1 MRRMILSFLI
11 GCSFSVGQA
20 GYEND
25 GLIPAGVYEG
35 YVECRSGLLVV
46 DGGGA
51 DIIEMW
57 RYSHLKVLSTS
68 PFIAGYGGIW
78 DIRLYGHMD
87 YFGGQ
92 TEELSIRGYATASL
106 YGGRIDYISSY
117 QTVPDV
123 FVGYNEQGEPIFDKF
138 RHIEMFVKSYLY
150 NPTTTT
156 LTGTWADNSTFA
168 IKLLN
173 QAGYDPVIDNIKFI
187 LVPEPSALMLLGLG
201 GLLLSRRRTYA
212 RSE

>member
-1 MRRMILSFLI
+1 MILSFLI

-20 GYEND
+20 GYENG

-51 DIIEMW
+51 DIIEM
-57 RYSHLKVLSTS
+57 RYSSKLEVWSTT
-68 PFIAGYGGIW
+68 PFVAGYGGIW
-78 DIRLYGHMD
+78 DIRMFHNSHLD
-87 YFGGQ
+87 YLSGE
-92 TEELSIRGYATASL
+92 TEELLLDKNATAHL
-106 YGGRIDYISSY
+106 YGGQIDYISSY

-150 NPTTTT
+150 NPATTT
-156 LTGTWADNSTFA
+156 LTGTWADDSTFA

-187 LVPEPSALMLLGLG
+187 LVPEPSAVCLLALG
-201 GLLLSRRRTYA
+201 GLFVNRRDM
-212 RSE
+212 

>member
-1 MRRMILSFLI
+1 MKKTMII
-11 GCSFSVGQA
+11 VSVLVSAVCTPAIA
-20 GYEND
+20 GFTRIISNTYEY
-25 GLIPAGVYEG
+25 GVILRNNE
-35 YVECRSGLLVV
+35 SLLVT
-46 DGGGA
+46 GGGA
-51 DIIEMW
+51 DQVEC
-57 RYSHLKVLSTS
+57 RDYSYVEVKGTTS
-68 PFIAGYGGIW
+68 PLQLDVGGIFVL
-78 DIRLYGHMD
+78 DLMNNSHMTF
-87 YFGGQ
+87 YNGEVGAFTIWNQ
-92 TEELSIRGYATASL
+92 AQAVFK
-106 YGGRIDYISSY
+106 GGRIDYISSY

-187 LVPEPSALMLLGLG
+187 LVPEPVTVCLLVLG
-201 GLLLSRRRTYA
+201 GLFVNRMDG
-212 RSE
+212 